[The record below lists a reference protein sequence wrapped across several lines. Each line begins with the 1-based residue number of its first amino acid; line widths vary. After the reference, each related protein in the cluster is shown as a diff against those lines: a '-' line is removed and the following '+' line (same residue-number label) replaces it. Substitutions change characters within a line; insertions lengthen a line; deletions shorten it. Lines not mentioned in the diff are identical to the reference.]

1 MNQQGAMEVLAG
13 MLLCIGIIIV
23 IALAIQILF
32 LLNLH
37 WTLAAVKERNRELS
51 PGMVWLSLIP
61 LFGMIWVIIMVPKI
75 ANSLRNEFEDRG
87 WSTANEGFGR
97 TVGMLWAWGGVA
109 NMVLSIAQ
117 NAAQF
122 GQQQEVAMMLGLLG
136 CPLGLAI
143 LVCWIMFWVQTYQ
156 YRKRLTDGP
165 RGYREDSLEDDYDD
179 RRPRRDE
186 DDHGRRGDDDY
197 RRDDERPGDD
207 RPRRDRDEY

>member
-1 MNQQGAMEVLAG
+1 MNQQGMAEFLAG
-13 MLLCIGIIIV
+13 MLICIAVILIIV
-23 IALAIQILF
+23 LAIQILF

-75 ANSLRNEFEDRG
+75 ANSLRREFEDRG

-109 NMVLSIAQ
+109 NLVLSLAQ

-122 GQQQEVAMMLGLLG
+122 GKQQEVAMLLSLLG
-136 CPLGLAI
+136 CPVGIAI

-156 YRKRLTDGP
+156 YRKRLTEGGD
-165 RGYREDSLEDDYDD
+165 GYREGSVEDDYDD
-179 RRPRRDE
+179 RRRPRHHEDE
-186 DDHGRRGDDDY
+186 HGRQSDDDF
-197 RRDDERPGDD
+197 RRDDEDD
-207 RPRRDRDEY
+207 RPRRRDKEDY